1 MERFT
6 QLKNIEELMVLNLV
20 KEIPMPGEKLIKLK
34 TKMSPNQKKLKSS
47 RKRQRKRNLPSNK
60 LQKEKGKN

>member
-47 RKRQRKRNLPSNK
+47 RKRQRKRNLLNNK

>member
-1 MERFT
+1 
-6 QLKNIEELMVLNLV
+6 MVLNLV
-20 KEIPMPGEKLIKLK
+20 KEILMPGEKLIKLK

-47 RKRQRKRNLPSNK
+47 RKRQRKRNLLNNK